1 FSANIKFDYICF
13 DRVIIRGYIRSL
25 FFEAG
30 IVLFLRAMGFCRLTN
45 GVMRIF
51 TDQLNA
57 HISKKALQNN
67 IPILWW
73 PSVSGGTNGAKLRY
87 VEKRFAEQYKG
98 KDNEVFC
105 ILTDKEPVRTFVS
118 RELTS
123 QAGKKFHRLYKCRKP
138 VKQYYIYFH
147 DQVLGGPC
155 YLKISSYL
163 PFHSEFYFNGHNAVR
178 LEVDKRGLA
187 YTKKDNAFISVD
199 DPVVLQEIANTITG
213 SVQANRHDK
222 C

>member
-1 FSANIKFDYICF
+1 MIHLPADQAC
-13 DRVIIRGYIRSL
+13 R
-25 FFEAG
+25 AG
-30 IVLFLRAMGFCRLTN
+30 
-45 GVMRIF
+45 
-51 TDQLNA
+51 
-57 HISKKALQNN
+57 
-67 IPILWW
+67 
-73 PSVSGGTNGAKLRY
+73 
-87 VEKRFAEQYKG
+87 
-98 KDNEVFC
+98 
-105 ILTDKEPVRTFVS
+105 KEPVRTFVS

>member
-1 FSANIKFDYICF
+1 MNAFLQQFSANIKFDYICF

-30 IVLFLRAMGFCRLTN
+30 IVLFLRAMGFCRLT
-45 GVMRIF
+45 
-51 TDQLNA
+51 
-57 HISKKALQNN
+57 
-67 IPILWW
+67 
-73 PSVSGGTNGAKLRY
+73 
-87 VEKRFAEQYKG
+87 
-98 KDNEVFC
+98 

-118 RELTS
+118 GELTS
-123 QAGKKFHRLYKCRKP
+123 QAGKRYHRLYKCRKP

-163 PFHSEFYFNGHNAVR
+163 PFHYEFYFNGHNAVR

-187 YTKKDNAFISVD
+187 YTKKDNAFMSV
-199 DPVVLQEIANTITG
+199 AR
-213 SVQANRHDK
+213 S